1 MKRGETFPR
10 DEIKE
15 LHWEP
20 IQRHSAFLCADLSRT
35 HQPHLVPAR
44 GARSSLR
51 TQSLSC
57 RETMK
62 PLADRHQRTLTAARP
77 LMAGPEQPTQI
88 SHAVH
93 GEPVSSCL
101 PIAAAL
107 VLGSSLLVGSL
118 LQPSIHVSLM
128 GDVPRCLTPASMYRA
143 GWRTAPHKNGDLKP
157 GMASQ
162 PCSISGSFDLLNVS
176 SNWYN
181 TASTE

>member
-62 PLADRHQRTLTAARP
+62 PLADRHQRTLTAAWPR
-77 LMAGPEQPTQI
+77 MAGPEQPTQI

-93 GEPVSSCL
+93 GEPASLCL
-101 PIAAAL
+101 LIAAAL

-118 LQPSIHVSLM
+118 LQPSVHVSLT
-128 GDVPRCLTPASMYRA
+128 GNVPKCLAPASVYQA
-143 GWRTAPHKNGDLKP
+143 GCRTTPHKSGDFKP

-162 PCSISGSFDLLNVS
+162 PCSISGSFDLLNIGS
-176 SNWYN
+176 DWYN
-181 TASTE
+181 TAPTE